1 MAASGQTTSGT
12 GALGHG
18 LASQLY
24 LLAVFLMPLQLEIEQ
39 FKSVL
44 GSRFP
49 PGDLVLVCAVL
60 AAPGIVTFRR
70 QAVSLLSLAFVAVL
84 AYGVVLAIAYA
95 GEVTTH
101 AMVVKFFGGC
111 VLALWCVVTISQV
124 RAGLLLTIMRT
135 WLSGM
140 AFWAVIAYLD
150 WRVADFLPFLTHDL
164 ATRFGGAQFDQ
175 NSAGAAYGVAIIFMW
190 RYGPQVLSSRVA
202 RSVVFAILVTAFA
215 LTLSRGAFLAVGG
228 GVAVLLAVDR
238 VRAANWIRFL
248 AVGCLALLIG
258 LTSGLIDA
266 AIDDFESR
274 PDNVASRQSL
284 IEDALDSYADS
295 NGLGI
300 GLGTQLTRQGEIVH
314 NTPILLLVETSLIG
328 LSFFGALVAL
338 PIRAAL
344 RLRRFDNE
352 LGLGLLGGHVVMVI
366 ASLGIDALYQRQWWL
381 LIGLCAFEGPV
392 VYRPRSPTAGQGDPL
407 VIASK

>member
-1 MAASGQTTSGT
+1 MAASSQTTKET
-12 GALGHG
+12 GVLGHG
-18 LASQLY
+18 LASRLY
-24 LLAVFLMPLQLEIEQ
+24 LLAVFLMPLQLEVEQ
-39 FKSVL
+39 FKSVFD
-44 GSRFP
+44 SRFP
-49 PGDLVLVCAVL
+49 PGDVVLVCAVL
-60 AAPGIVTFRR
+60 AAPEMITFRR
-70 QAVSLLSLAFVAVL
+70 QAMSLLSLAFVAVL

-95 GEVTTH
+95 GEVTNH
-101 AMVVKFFGGC
+101 AIIVKFFGGC
-111 VLALWCVVTISQV
+111 VLVVWCVVTISQV

-140 AFWAVIAYLD
+140 AFWAVISYFD
-150 WRVADFLPFLTHDL
+150 WRVADVVPFITHDL

-175 NSAGAAYGVAIIFMW
+175 NNAGVAYGVAVILMW
-190 RYGPQVLSSRVA
+190 RYGSRVFSSRVA
-202 RSVVFAILVTAFA
+202 RSALFAILATAFV

-228 GVAVLLAVDR
+228 GVAVILAVDR
-238 VRAANWIRFL
+238 VGATYWIRLF

-266 AIDDFESR
+266 AIDDFEAR
-274 PDNVASRQSL
+274 PDNITSRQSL
-284 IEDALDSYADS
+284 IEDALDLYVDS
-295 NGLGI
+295 NGLGV
-300 GLGTQLTRQGEIVH
+300 GLGTQRMQQGEIVH

-366 ASLGIDALYQRQWWL
+366 AALGIDALYQRHWWL
-381 LIGLCAFEGPV
+381 LIGLCAFEVPV
-392 VYRPRSPTAGQGDPL
+392 AGRPALQPLATAIRS
-407 VIASK
+407 